1 MRRNAKIDSNQPAI
15 VEALRGVG
23 ASVAHTHMIGQG
35 FPDIVVGFRGVNYL
49 MEIKDGSLAP
59 SRRQLTE
66 DEKDWHNAWHGAVV
80 IVESVEDAY
89 KAIGAVDE
97 DKARRWNVEAL

>member
-1 MRRNAKIDSNQPAI
+1 MRRNAKVDSNQPAI

-23 ASVAHTHMIGQG
+23 ASVAHTHMIGRG

-59 SRRQLTE
+59 SRRKLTE
-66 DEKDWHNAWHGAVV
+66 DEQDWHNVWRGDVV

-89 KAIGAVDE
+89 RAIGA
-97 DKARRWNVEAL
+97 A